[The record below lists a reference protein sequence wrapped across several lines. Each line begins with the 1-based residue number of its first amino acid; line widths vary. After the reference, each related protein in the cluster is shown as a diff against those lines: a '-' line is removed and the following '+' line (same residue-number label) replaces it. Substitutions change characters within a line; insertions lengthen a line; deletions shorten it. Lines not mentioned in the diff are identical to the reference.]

1 MKRKS
6 LSFFVKITLF
16 KKKKE
21 KKGKNTNI
29 NNNKN
34 AQDQRKRRHH
44 RIKRWFFI
52 FWYGD
57 MMIPLSCPLSSFYK
71 YIYILYIQYIFLFLC
86 FLFQNVDVC
95 HLSGEGQ
102 TPFWRRQLAVVQ
114 SDHGEGLWEASLKSD
129 WLGLFFKTGGDIL
142 QGSWFFWQR
151 TLSLEGKNSTF
162 WQRTLSIEGTNSTF
176 QRSALLS
183 QPIYLKKKV
192 IVHNVNLCVSKLHY
206 DNLFPI

>member
-71 YIYILYIQYIFLFLC
+71 YIYIYYIYSIYFYFFVFFSKMWMSAISLVKGKPPSEGGSSL
-86 FLFQNVDVC
+86 
-95 HLSGEGQ
+95 LSNQIMGKDSEK
-102 TPFWRRQLAVVQ
+102 L
-114 SDHGEGLWEASLKSD
+114 LWNLIGWVFSLKPEETSY
-129 WLGLFFKTGGDIL
+129 
-142 QGSWFFWQR
+142 R
-151 TLSLEGKNSTF
+151 
-162 WQRTLSIEGTNSTF
+162 
-176 QRSALLS
+176 ALDSSGRERFL
-183 QPIYLKKKV
+183 
-192 IVHNVNLCVSKLHY
+192 
-206 DNLFPI
+206 